1 VKPSEGSFNLDEKV
15 VDLSSLHWQN
25 TLGYVPQNVFISND
39 TVFSNLL
46 FDKVQSSST
55 ESEVLNVLSTC
66 QLSNLIDNLP
76 KGIHSPIG
84 ESGSMISGGERQRIG
99 LARALLRKATSGLDH
114 STEMN
119 ILKDLF
125 STKGDMTIV
134 VSSHSKSALSLC
146 DRVFEF

>member
-1 VKPSEGSFNLDEKV
+1 M
-15 VDLSSLHWQN
+15 
-25 TLGYVPQNVFISND
+25 FISND
-39 TVFSNLL
+39 TVLSNLL

-55 ESEVLNVLSTC
+55 ESEILNVLSTC
-66 QLSNLIDNLP
+66 QLGNLINNLP
-76 KGIHSPIG
+76 NGIHSPIG

-99 LARALLRKATSGLDH
+99 LARALLRNPNFLVLDEATSGLDH